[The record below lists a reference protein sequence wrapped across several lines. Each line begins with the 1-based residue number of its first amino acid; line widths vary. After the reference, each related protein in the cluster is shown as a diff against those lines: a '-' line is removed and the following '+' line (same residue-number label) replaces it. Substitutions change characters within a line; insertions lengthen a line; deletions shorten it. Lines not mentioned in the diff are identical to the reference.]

1 LSVQAPQKK
10 QVKLLLLLLQSD
22 ARPVAALVSV
32 TFGVREA
39 VDVEV
44 DFGSTTRGV
53 NSMAVLHVA
62 RTTRN
67 IDVGMPRL

>member
-32 TFGVREA
+32 KVDLREA

-44 DFGSTTRGV
+44 GFGSTTHGV
-53 NSMAVLHVA
+53 NSMAVLLVA
-62 RTTRN
+62 RTTRS